1 MSRTWTTPA
10 GQRYT
15 LYQNLL
21 SQPHVMVAGATGS
34 GKSVVINALIYTALY
49 RFPLS
54 AESKN
59 SVGLILVDPKRVEL
73 VDYKDLPH
81 TLRYASE
88 PAEMVEAIQY
98 AMELTETRYR
108 AMQRHGTKKWDGG
121 QIYVIIDEF
130 ADLMTTNKKQVQP
143 LIQRLAQIG
152 RAAGV
157 HIILATQCPLA
168 KVIPTEIKVNFD
180 AILGLRTA
188 TPQHSRNIIDQTGC
202 DLFPDPRAEHRALGY
217 YRNGANL
224 KLYELPMISEQEL
237 ATRVKWWMDQRPRGF
252 FSWLFRHSA

>member
-1 MSRTWTTPA
+1 MSRTWATPA

-59 SVGLILVDPKRVEL
+59 SVGIILVDPKRVEL

-88 PAEMVEAIQY
+88 PAEMVQAIQY
-98 AMELTETRYR
+98 AMELTDARYR
-108 AMQRHGTKKWDGG
+108 TMQRQRAKKWDGG
-121 QIYVIIDEF
+121 QIFVVIDEF
-130 ADLMTTNKKQVQP
+130 ADLMTTNRKQVQP
-143 LIQRLAQIG
+143 LIQRLAQVG

-180 AILGLRTA
+180 ARVALRTRSA
-188 TPQHSRNIIDQTGC
+188 QDSRNILGVTGC
-202 DLFPDPRAEHRALGY
+202 ELLPRYGQGY
-217 YRNGANL
+217 YMTPEGVT
-224 KLYELPMISEQEL
+224 LYNIPMIPQEEID
-237 ATRVKWWMDQRPRGF
+237 ARVKWWMDQRPRGF
-252 FSWLFRHSA
+252 FSRLFKRAA

>member
-1 MSRTWTTPA
+1 MRHKWITPT
-10 GQRYT
+10 GERYT
-15 LYQNLL
+15 LYQDML
-21 SQPHVMVAGATGS
+21 SQPHLMVAGATGS

-49 RFPLS
+49 KFPLS

-88 PAEMVEAIQY
+88 PAEMVQALEY
-98 AMELTETRYR
+98 AMQLTEDRYR
-108 AMQRHGTKKWDGG
+108 TMARQRAKKWDGG
-121 QIYVIIDEF
+121 QIYCIIDEF
-130 ADLMTTNKKQVQP
+130 ADLMTTNRKQIQP
-143 LIQRLAQIG
+143 LIQRLAQVG

-180 AILGLRTA
+180 ARVALRTRSAQDSRNILGL
-188 TPQHSRNIIDQTGC
+188 TGC
-202 DLFPDPRAEHRALGY
+202 ELLPRYGQGY
-217 YRNGANL
+217 YMTPEGVT
-224 KLYELPMISEQEL
+224 LYNIPMIPEEEL
-237 ATRVKWWMDQRPRGF
+237 SARVRWWTDQRPRGLF
-252 FSWLFRHSA
+252 ARLFRRAA